1 MSTAKFTKFISFLQ
15 EDLAISKDGIE
26 LALRNLQQNS
36 PVLLPMILWQYG
48 LIDLSQLE
56 QIFDW
61 LDATI

>member
-1 MSTAKFTKFISFLQ
+1 MPNIKLVKFLSFLQ
-15 EDLAISKDGIE
+15 QDLAISKDGIE

-48 LIDLSQLE
+48 LIDLSQLQ

-61 LDATI
+61 LDASN

>member
-1 MSTAKFTKFISFLQ
+1 MSNIKLVKFLSFLQ
-15 EDLAISKDGIE
+15 QDLAISKDGIE

-48 LIDLSQLE
+48 LIDLSQLQ

-61 LDATI
+61 LDASN